1 MKQYTRTQ
9 ICDFV
14 LTGVAKDITK
24 AHDREAIPERY
35 QLIGEAHNGIACN
48 GKLFKGESGQLYA
61 ITDRTQAI
69 YIF

>member
-9 ICDFV
+9 LRNLV
-14 LTGVAKDITK
+14 TRGGAKDITQ

-35 QLIGEAHNGIACN
+35 QLIGEAHNGITCN

>member
-9 ICDFV
+9 LRDLV
-14 LTGVAKDITK
+14 TRGGAKDITQ

-48 GKLFKGESGQLYA
+48 SKLFKGESG
-61 ITDRTQAI
+61 
-69 YIF
+69 